1 MSFGMSSTVQ
11 SRVSSMSG
19 VSAILSTLEPGMPG
33 FLSHGSDPLSAPAL
47 ASSCSLAWRDKE
59 EAREYARDL
68 LLVCTVCTDEAAGG
82 TSVPPDAESVQVLVS
97 RCQGYLDKVHH
108 ILTTNAINEAESD
121 EDLSRLCDLLDSAIK
136 MGTEKAS
143 ALSPG
148 GSQRSGALAEVIQGQ
163 AE

>member
-1 MSFGMSSTVQ
+1 MSFGMSSTLQ
-11 SRVSSMSG
+11 SQMSSMSG

-33 FLSHGSDPLSAPAL
+33 FLSHGSGQLPAPAL

-59 EAREYARDL
+59 EARDYARDL
-68 LLVCTVCTDEAAGG
+68 LLVCTDYAAGG
-82 TSVPPDAESVQVLVS
+82 TSLPPDAESVQVLIS
-97 RCQGYLDKVHH
+97 LCQGYLDKVHH

-143 ALSPG
+143 ALGPR
-148 GSQRSGALAEVIQGQ
+148 GSERSEALADVIQGQ